1 MVNFFLVSLN
11 FIRLDISQIEVTRRF
26 LVRNSFKN
34 SFSLFNI
41 KPFFYFTKKSKK
53 SRMGKGVGIVN
64 SKEFILKPG
73 FKVFEFSSLD
83 FKKSKNIIYSS
94 LKKLPGKYKLFLK

>member
-1 MVNFFLVSLN
+1 
-11 FIRLDISQIEVTRRF
+11 
-26 LVRNSFKN
+26 
-34 SFSLFNI
+34 
-41 KPFFYFTKKSKK
+41 
-53 SRMGKGVGIVN
+53 MGKGVGIIN